1 MSINKTNTNKGEQ
14 QMAILKYTNAM
25 VAQVEL
31 IYTITNSDGERELDQ
46 EKFDTWKADQIAIGN
61 TFPTGKRGKVVDTEE
76 LTNVKKAIYTS
87 LKKLPHVATS
97 GKKGYIYDDIGQL
110 VEAPLLLRV
119 VEANKGGV
127 SQKRFDNISKATK
140 KAMKATEDKKTPK
153 KK

>member
-1 MSINKTNTNKGEQ
+1 
-14 QMAILKYTNAM
+14 MAILKYTNAM

-61 TFPTGKRGKVVDTEE
+61 TFPTGKRGKVVDTKE
-76 LTNVKKAIYTS
+76 LTNVKQAIYTS

-110 VEAPLLLRV
+110 VEAQPLLRV

-127 SQKRFDNISKATK
+127 SQARFDNISKATK

>member
-1 MSINKTNTNKGEQ
+1 
-14 QMAILKYTNAM
+14 MAVLKYTNAM

-61 TFPTGKRGKVVDTEE
+61 TFPTGKRGKVVDTKE
-76 LTNVKKAIYTS
+76 LTNVKEAIYTS

-110 VEAPLLLRV
+110 VEAQLLLRV

-127 SQKRFDNISKATK
+127 SQARFDNISKATK
-140 KAMKATEDKKTPK
+140 KAMDKKTPK

>member
-1 MSINKTNTNKGEQ
+1 
-14 QMAILKYTNAM
+14 MAVLKYTNAM

-46 EKFDTWKADQIAIGN
+46 DKFDTWKADQIAIGN

-76 LTNVKKAIYTS
+76 LTNVKEAIYTS

-110 VEAPLLLRV
+110 VEAQLLLRV

-127 SQKRFDNISKATK
+127 SQARFDNISKATK
-140 KAMKATEDKKTPK
+140 LAMDKKTPK